1 MGKKRYVSIIK
12 CSTVLIFYDKIEK
25 QKMEVY
31 RIKNSSNILPDYT
44 KKIKELLNLKKSKK
58 ELYDML
64 IEKIQID
71 KDRNIIIKYKY
82 DVIPESSFT
91 YEDRYPIHNP
101 NGRKGKKFSIQ
112 NY

>member
-1 MGKKRYVSIIK
+1 MYKELSKEYDDKLKAVN
-12 CSTVLIFYDKIEK
+12 DKIEK

-101 NGRKGKKFSIQ
+101 NGRKGKKKEET
-112 NY
+112 NKD

>member
-1 MGKKRYVSIIK
+1 
-12 CSTVLIFYDKIEK
+12 
-25 QKMEVY
+25 MEVY

-101 NGRKGKKFSIQ
+101 NGRKGKKKEET
-112 NY
+112 NKD